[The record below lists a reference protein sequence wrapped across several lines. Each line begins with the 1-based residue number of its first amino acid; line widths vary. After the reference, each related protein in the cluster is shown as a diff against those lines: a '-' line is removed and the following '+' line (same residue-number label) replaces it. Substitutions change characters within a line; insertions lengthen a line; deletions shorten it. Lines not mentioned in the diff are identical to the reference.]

1 MWLLVVVI
9 TLLSGD
15 AEAYLKVF
23 ESRQACESALATL
36 PGVPKASDVF
46 VGCIPNTKEVSF

>member
-23 ESRQACESALATL
+23 ESRQACESARGALAEI
-36 PGVPKASDVF
+36 PKASDIF
-46 VGCIPNTKEVSF
+46 AGCIPNTKEVSF

>member
-23 ESRQACESALATL
+23 ESRQACEGALATL
-36 PGVPKASDVF
+36 TGVPQASDIF
-46 VGCIPNTKEVSF
+46 AGCIPNTKEVSF